1 MKKIKLLFIVIIIIS
16 IISLFAPNIYA
27 SDFETYKISL
37 SVKDNK
43 NEEDINLYILLPI
56 IRLIVIMIAK
66 QKQRND

>member
-16 IISLFAPNIYA
+16 IISLSALNTYA

-37 SVKDNK
+37 SVKVNK
-43 NEEDINLYILLPI
+43 NEEYINLYILLPI
-56 IRLIVIMIAK
+56 IRLIVIIIAK